1 MQNTPKEPLIPLP
14 LYPPESIGSKKDKVE
29 FTKKSDVWSF
39 GVLLWEMFSLGTSPA
54 KGYKTK
60 PSACK
65 DFKEALEKGERLQRE
80 DLQPI
85 SDDM

>member
-1 MQNTPKEPLIPLP
+1 MP
-14 LYPPESIGSKKDKVE
+14 LYPPESIGFKKDKVE

-39 GVLLWEMFSLGTSPA
+39 GVLLWEIFSLGTSPA

-60 PSACK
+60 ANDSKVFK
-65 DFKEALEKGERLQRE
+65 DALEKGERLQRE